1 MLQSLIYELS
11 PDVVHFQ
18 GALAATLGW
27 TIPKG
32 RAIWVYTAHNFP
44 SVGASGWWR
53 QDGIIAKKMDAVIA
67 VSRSLADVLIQ
78 KGVSKEKITVIPNG
92 IDLDR
97 FVPQPLRYSPDAP
110 VLLAMGRLVPEKGF
124 AYLLEAM
131 RLVCKVHKMDMRLI
145 LAGDGTDRGR
155 LEKLARKL
163 DISDSV
169 VFTGHVSS
177 PEKLFKEAF
186 ALVTPSTLEGLGL
199 VNIEAMAMGRPVI
212 STWTGGI
219 PEVVVN
225 GETGLLVP
233 PKTPEAL
240 ATAMTLLLQNPLM
253 AERLGLAGIKR
264 AQRCFSASA
273 MIGKTISVYQGAYKA

>member
-1 MLQSLIYELS
+1 MRILMVVRPCQGGILSHVNTLISGLVRAGHQIFVAGLPTPVNQLAEGFFYLPWSNNPWRLWSSGRMLQSLIYELS

-124 AYLLEAM
+124 AYL
-131 RLVCKVHKMDMRLI
+131 
-145 LAGDGTDRGR
+145 
-155 LEKLARKL
+155 
-163 DISDSV
+163 
-169 VFTGHVSS
+169 
-177 PEKLFKEAF
+177 
-186 ALVTPSTLEGLGL
+186 
-199 VNIEAMAMGRPVI
+199 
-212 STWTGGI
+212 
-219 PEVVVN
+219 
-225 GETGLLVP
+225 
-233 PKTPEAL
+233 
-240 ATAMTLLLQNPLM
+240 
-253 AERLGLAGIKR
+253 
-264 AQRCFSASA
+264 
-273 MIGKTISVYQGAYKA
+273 